1 MRVAK
6 ENFKEHKRHKIG
18 SNPTDETQEF
28 AKAQGKTVKSAKVIE
43 SQRNKIE
50 SLSNRMQLTKGKRHG
65 RLTDGLKIS
74 ICKGTGTSPYKAR
87 CCVITTAELLR
98 QGWSVRI

>member
-28 AKAQGKTVKSAKVIE
+28 ARARGETVKSAKVIE

-50 SLSNRMQLTKGKRHG
+50 SLSNRMQLTKGTRHG
-65 RLTDGLKIS
+65 K
-74 ICKGTGTSPYKAR
+74 PYRRGSASRVKF
-87 CCVITTAELLR
+87 
-98 QGWSVRI
+98 GD